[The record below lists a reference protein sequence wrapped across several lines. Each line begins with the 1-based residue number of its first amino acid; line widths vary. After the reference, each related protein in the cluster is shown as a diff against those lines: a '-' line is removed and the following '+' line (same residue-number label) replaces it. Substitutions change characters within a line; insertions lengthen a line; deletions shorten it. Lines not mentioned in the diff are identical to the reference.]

1 MILAGQTPS
10 WIASFR
16 NEAGL
21 TGDKVMPKTSEAMK
35 TLLAKK
41 NKPILDLWKNKKYN
55 QLQKPMTFEYPVVKK
70 TTPKLNVCSGW
81 EGRSNLSGGTGEG
94 WDNGTIDKNTNDQ

>member
-21 TGDKVMPKTSEAMK
+21 KGDKVMPKTSKAMK
-35 TLLAKK
+35 ALLAKK
-41 NKPILDLWKNKKYN
+41 NKPILDLLKNKKYN
-55 QLQKPMTFEYPVVKK
+55 QLQKPMTFKYPVVKK
-70 TTPKLNVCSGW
+70 TAPKLSVCSVSD
-81 EGRSNLSGGTGEG
+81 E
-94 WDNGTIDKNTNDQ
+94 

>member
-10 WIASFR
+10 WIAEFR

-21 TGDKVMPKTSEAMK
+21 KGDKVMPKTSKAMK

-41 NKPILDLWKNKKYN
+41 HKPLLALWKNKKYH
-55 QLQKPMTFEYPVVKK
+55 QLQKPMTFKYPGVKK
-70 TTPKLNVCSGW
+70 TAPKLSVCSAS
-81 EGRSNLSGGTGEG
+81 E
-94 WDNGTIDKNTNDQ
+94 

>member
-10 WIASFR
+10 WIAEFR

-21 TGDKVMPKTSEAMK
+21 KGDKVMPETSKAMK

-41 NKPILDLWKNKKYN
+41 HKPLLALWKNKKYH
-55 QLQKPMTFEYPVVKK
+55 QLQKPMTFKYPVVKK
-70 TTPKLNVCSGW
+70 TAPKLSVCSAS
-81 EGRSNLSGGTGEG
+81 E
-94 WDNGTIDKNTNDQ
+94 